1 MRYKDIFQGLAKPSM
16 SSRSRSE
23 WDNYASAKSFSS
35 SSDTDVNANSPTGS
49 KLTAA
54 QLAKKPWF
62 SRNACENACKEWE
75 QCLSW
80 KYADDSCSL
89 DHTAAMGQR
98 IDAGIRMESG
108 WMLERIE
115 ALEQTKCDALAF

>member
-1 MRYKDIFQGLAKPSM
+1 MAEPYLLAQ
-16 SSRSRSE
+16 RSE

-35 SSDTDVNANSPTGS
+35 SSDSDVNGEASSDGIGKP

-54 QLAKKPWF
+54 QLATKPWF
-62 SRNACENACKEWE
+62 SVEACEKACKEWD

-80 KYADDSCSL
+80 RYQDDSCSL
-89 DHTAAMGQR
+89 DHTAALGQK

-108 WMLERIE
+108 WMLARIE
-115 ALEQTKCDALAF
+115 RLKDIECEPLGF